1 MTRITRDNFEKAVI
15 NTGGVKSSI
24 AKRLKV
30 SRSAITKYCDRN
42 PWTEEVLNEEIEAI
56 NDLAENKLFELIVD
70 KDYKAI
76 KLRLTTKAR
85 DRGYVERQE
94 IATSIKSDLDA
105 DSLNKIWE
113 EIKQE
118 DKEDE

>member
-85 DRGYVERQE
+85 VEVMLKGKKLLRV
-94 IATSIKSDLDA
+94 LRV
-105 DSLNKIWE
+105 IWMQ
-113 EIKQE
+113 IV
-118 DKEDE
+118 